1 MRFSVKLDMSEYK
14 NSETVNFRRGDKMR
28 YRKIFALL
36 ALAVLLVPVL
46 AACGG
51 PTNID
56 AALTTY
62 KITLS
67 QDSAKA
73 GTIVFH
79 VHNDATDLKH
89 EFVIFK
95 TDLPPDQ
102 LPLNA
107 EGAVDEEGAG
117 VTHIDEVEVE
127 AGQAADLTV
136 DLEPGNYVLICNI
149 NDNNEQ
155 HYMHGMYVGF
165 TVK

>member
-1 MRFSVKLDMSEYK
+1 MKP
-14 NSETVNFRRGDKMR
+14 
-28 YRKIFALL
+28 RKIFTNLVL
-36 ALAVLLVPVL
+36 VFLLVPIL
-46 AACGG
+46 TACG
-51 PTNID
+51 PQKID

-67 QDSAKA
+67 KNSAKA
-73 GTIVFH
+73 GDIIFH

-95 TDLPPDQ
+95 TDLPEDQ
-102 LPLNA
+102 LPTNA

-127 AGQAADLTV
+127 AGQSADLAV
-136 DLEPGNYVLICNI
+136 NLAAGNYVIICNI
-149 NDNNEQ
+149 NDNNEM
-155 HYMHGMYVGF
+155 HYMHGMHVAF

>member
-1 MRFSVKLDMSEYK
+1 MKQ
-14 NSETVNFRRGDKMR
+14 
-28 YRKIFALL
+28 RKISTLL
-36 ALAVLLVPVL
+36 ALVVLLLPML
-46 AACGG
+46 TACG
-51 PTNID
+51 PQKID

-67 QDSAKA
+67 KNTASA
-73 GTIVFH
+73 GDITFH

-95 TDLPPDQ
+95 TDLPEDQ
-102 LPLNA
+102 LPVTD

-136 DLEPGNYVLICNI
+136 NLDPGNYVLICNI
-149 NDNNEQ
+149 NDNNEM
-155 HYMHGMYVGF
+155 HYMHGMHVAF

>member
-1 MRFSVKLDMSEYK
+1 MKS
-14 NSETVNFRRGDKMR
+14 RRI
-28 YRKIFALL
+28 YTIIAFL
-36 ALAVLLVPVL
+36 LLVPLL
-46 AACGG
+46 AACG
-51 PTNID
+51 PQKVD
-56 AALTTY
+56 AALSTY

-67 QDSAKA
+67 KNTAKA
-73 GTIVFH
+73 GDIVFH

-95 TDLPPDQ
+95 TDLPEDQ

-127 AGQAADLTV
+127 SGQAQDLTV
-136 DLEPGNYVLICNI
+136 NLQPGRYVIICNI

-155 HYMHGMYVGF
+155 HYMHGMHTVF
-165 TVK
+165 TVE